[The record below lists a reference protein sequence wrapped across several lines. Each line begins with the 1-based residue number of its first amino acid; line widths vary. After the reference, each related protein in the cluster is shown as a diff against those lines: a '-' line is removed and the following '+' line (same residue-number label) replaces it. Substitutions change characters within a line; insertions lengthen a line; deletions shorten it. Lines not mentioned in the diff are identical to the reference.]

1 MKVEAFKKRRE
12 ARRTPASWA
21 ARIVAR
27 SEDGRPADREMRT
40 TLRNIDGLRPA
51 DARWISRAV
60 FAYYR
65 WKEWLDPARILEKR
79 LDQAMGYADTYS
91 RHPQAFPDEDLLAGA
106 IPEWVKEVVDV
117 PIGWVRALQREPR
130 LWLRAR
136 PGTAKRLAL
145 TLGGPEDAVEG
156 VLPDS
161 VEYRGTRDLFRTGAF
176 HRGELEI
183 QDVSSQVVGLCCAPT
198 PGERWWDM
206 CAGEGGKTLH
216 LADLLQ
222 GKGEVLG
229 TDRASWRLERLHERV
244 TRAKTN
250 LVKAVVWDEKHPVPG
265 PDPFDGVLVDAPCSG
280 LGTWGRNPHARWTA
294 TSKDV
299 AELAACQLRLLE
311 KATQAVKPGGRL
323 VYSVCTVT
331 RAETSEVATAFGT
344 AHPEFEPVPFADP
357 FLPENPPVAQR
368 LFWPHETGG
377 NGMFVAMWRRKQ
389 V

>member
-1 MKVEAFKKRRE
+1 MQVDAYKTRRE

-79 LDQAMGYADTYS
+79 LDQAMGFADTYS

-106 IPEWVKEVVDV
+106 IPQWVHGVVEV

-136 PGTAKRLAL
+136 PETAKRLAL
-145 TLGGPEDAVEG
+145 TLGGPTDAVEG

-183 QDVSSQVVGLCCAPT
+183 QDVSSQVVGLCCAPKS
-198 PGERWWDM
+198 GERWWDV

-216 LADLLQ
+216 LADLLR

-244 TRAKTN
+244 ARAKTN
-250 LVKAVVWDEKHPVPG
+250 LVKAVVWDEQHPVPG

-294 TSKDV
+294 TEKDV
-299 AELAACQLRLLE
+299 AELAVCQLRLLD
-311 KATQAVKPGGRL
+311 KAAPAVKPGGRL

-331 RAETSEVATAFGT
+331 RAETFEVAKAFLA
-344 AHPEFEPVPFADP
+344 AHPEFEPAPFGDP
-357 FLPENPPVAQR
+357 FQPENPPAAER
-368 LFWPHETGG
+368 LFWPQDTGG
-377 NGMFVAMWRRKQ
+377 NGMFVAAWRRKTG
-389 V
+389 